1 MRPISTPSSVNKP
14 FATLLAGSLLAA
26 ASASVAIAA
35 AAPDSAGFAGMAN
48 FQETIEKRCTVCHSR
63 ERVDAAMRAKVAL
76 GPLLQH
82 MIERG
87 AVLNERD
94 RSVLG
99 TFWGSPLKSGTA
111 PAR

>member
-1 MRPISTPSSVNKP
+1 
-14 FATLLAGSLLAA
+14 
-26 ASASVAIAA
+26 
-35 AAPDSAGFAGMAN
+35 
-48 FQETIEKRCTVCHSR
+48 
-63 ERVDAAMRAKVAL
+63 MRAKVAL

>member
-1 MRPISTPSSVNKP
+1 M
-14 FATLLAGSLLAA
+14 
-26 ASASVAIAA
+26 AS
-35 AAPDSAGFAGMAN
+35 

-63 ERVDAAMRAKVAL
+63 ERVDAAMRAQVDL

-87 AVLNERD
+87 AVLNDRD

-99 TFWGSPLKSGTA
+99 TFWGSPLKGGTA